1 LRVDFALQ
9 PTHPVAVA
17 PPLLGGELN
26 PSAIHYPLSTAHFPL
41 STINMLNREQVH
53 KVALLARLELSAE
66 EEEQYAG
73 QMSSILDY
81 FEQLS
86 ELDTDH
92 VEPTTR
98 AIDMSNITR
107 TDTQSDYQ
115 NLAGIYAAAPD
126 REEEFFKVPRIM
138 T

>member
-1 LRVDFALQ
+1 
-9 PTHPVAVA
+9 
-17 PPLLGGELN
+17 
-26 PSAIHYPLSTAHFPL
+26 
-41 STINMLNREQVH
+41 MLDREQVH
-53 KVALLARLELSAE
+53 KVALLARLELTPAE
-66 EEEQYAG
+66 EDQYAG
-73 QMSSILDY
+73 QMSSILNY

-86 ELDTDH
+86 ELDTTD

-107 TDTQSDYQ
+107 DDHQSEYQ

-126 REEEFFKVPRIM
+126 RETDFFKVPRIM